1 MRQIL
6 SQIQNLQFHNCQRSE
21 ALMKS
26 IPVKIYGQVPGL
38 MDKCD
43 QIELQA
49 HPTETEIEMK

>member
-1 MRQIL
+1 
-6 SQIQNLQFHNCQRSE
+6 
-21 ALMKS
+21 MKS